1 MQPPRRSANPA
12 AAATAI
18 IATPPTPKVTII
30 QNEPAIMVKDDM
42 SEDSDEFADTLD
54 GACGGYT
61 YDDEFEKSE

>member
-1 MQPPRRSANPA
+1 
-12 AAATAI
+12 
-18 IATPPTPKVTII
+18 
-30 QNEPAIMVKDDM
+30 MVKDDM